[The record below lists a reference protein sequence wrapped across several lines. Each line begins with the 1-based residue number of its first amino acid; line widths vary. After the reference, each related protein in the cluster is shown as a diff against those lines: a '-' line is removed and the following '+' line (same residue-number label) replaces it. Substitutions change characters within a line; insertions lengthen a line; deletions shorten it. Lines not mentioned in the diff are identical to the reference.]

1 MLRTSDAY
9 QRAVAQPSRLLK
21 SKITINDV
29 IYDDLDV
36 VSINMDEEL
45 FLNDSFTIG
54 TASMSSVEL
63 MVKYSQSALESFIE
77 DEEMEIEVG
86 IEVSDGI
93 FEFISLGYFIIE
105 DVEKNDLDITIYAND
120 RMVKTEK
127 DYYSNLTYP
136 TTLKAIVDEICKNTG
151 LTLST
156 SSFLNSDYIL
166 KEKPDL
172 SNYTMRTVLS
182 YVAELAGGYARIN
195 RNGELEIF
203 NLIISAQNTDNYA
216 SEERFTSDSKPD
228 DELIGHTQGALNANT
243 SRTISTNRFISLT
256 NKVFTISK
264 IDELVVDCNGVQ
276 ASRGSGENI
285 YYISDNPLC
294 FEPEIVIDNIYNA
307 IKDISYIPFEMKWQG
322 DASIQCGDSI
332 TIRNRGAIINTLLTT
347 RTLTYAG
354 GLTEVYKAAGIS
366 KTERSTTSSGPIATT
381 VNNQK
386 QENSEIYEQLNSKVN
401 HSDFEEY
408 KKTVDKKFDSTVS
421 KSYVDTQLDAK
432 VNNTDFE
439 EYKKTIDEVNNETFT
454 KLKEDVSSKVASGE
468 EFRRELIENNKKFD
482 FVLGNEGTKVNLSSD
497 EIKYNFI
504 NDLTKEKVLLYS
516 CLGLN
521 KHKARYNFEE
531 ISTVNNEAFFKL
543 PEVFKGCPYR
553 ISSIIKDSFGDYA
566 IKEKNEDSFI
576 IEVSANMNLNVEII
590 IDLNREVN

>member
-1 MLRTSDAY
+1 MLRTSEAY
-9 QRAVAQPSRLLK
+9 QRAIAQPSRLLK
-21 SKITINDV
+21 SRIAINDV
-29 IYDDLDV
+29 IYDDLDI
-36 VSINMDEEL
+36 VSINLDEEL
-45 FLNDSFTIG
+45 FLNDSFKIG
-54 TASMSSVEL
+54 TAAMSSIEL

-86 IEVSDGI
+86 VEVSDGI

-105 DVEKNDLDITIYAND
+105 DVEKNDFDITIYAND

-136 TTLKAIVDEICKNTG
+136 TTLKTIVDEICKNTG

-156 SSFLNSDYIL
+156 SSFLNSDYLL

-182 YVAELAGGYARIN
+182 YVAELAGGYARIT
-195 RNGELEIF
+195 RDGELEIF
-203 NLIISAQNTDNYA
+203 NLIISAQNTNNYA

-243 SRTISTNRFISLT
+243 SRTISTNRFIALT

-276 ASRGSGENI
+276 ASRGYGENI

-294 FEPEIVIDNIYNA
+294 FEPEIVIDNIYNV

-347 RTLTYAG
+347 RTLSYAG
-354 GLTEVYKAAGIS
+354 GLTEVYKASGVS
-366 KTERSTTSSGPIATT
+366 KTERSTTSSGTIATT

-408 KKTVDKKFDSTVS
+408 KKTVDKRFDSTVS

-439 EYKKTIDEVNNETFT
+439 EYKKTIDEVNNKTFT
-454 KLKEDVSSKVASGE
+454 DLKKDVASKVASGE
-468 EFRRELIENNKKFD
+468 GFRKELIENNKKFD
-482 FVLGNEGTKVNLSSD
+482 FILGSEDTKINLSSD
-497 EIKYNFI
+497 EIKYNFKNDI
-504 NDLTKEKVLLYS
+504 NQEKLTLYASFDLNGHEVRYS
-516 CLGLN
+516 
-521 KHKARYNFEE
+521 FEE
-531 ISTVNNEAFFKL
+531 VTTVNNEAIFEL
-543 PEVFKGCPYR
+543 PTVFKGHRY
-553 ISSIIKDSFGDYA
+553 SIVSIVKNSFGDYM

-576 IEVSANMNLNVEII
+576 IEVSADMNLNVEII